1 MITPKKL
8 FAPAQLTNAA
18 ATYYTVP
25 GNTRTIIKKLTFT
38 NPVSSAA
45 ARLVTVYLIPSGGS
59 ASDTTTITSQKA
71 VAIGQS
77 WECFEAE
84 NHILNPGDFLQAF
97 ADAGTDVTIMGSGLE
112 VT

>member
-8 FAPAQLTNAA
+8 FAPAQLTGAA

-25 GNTRTIIKKLTFT
+25 ANTRCIVKKLTFT

-45 ARLVTVYLIPSGGS
+45 ARQVTVYLVPNGGS
-59 ASDTTTITSQKA
+59 ANDADTLVSQKV
-71 VAIGQS
+71 VAIGQT
-77 WECFEAE
+77 WECFECE
-84 NHILNPGDFLQAF
+84 NHILESGDTLQAF
-97 ADAGTDVTIMGSGLE
+97 ADAATDVTIMGSGLE

>member
-8 FAPAQLTNAA
+8 FPPAQLTGAA

-25 GNTRTIIKKLTFT
+25 TNVKTIIKKLTFT

-45 ARLVTVYLIPSGGS
+45 ARQVTVYLVPNGGS
-59 ASDTTTITSQKA
+59 ASDTTTIASAKV

-84 NHILNPGDFLQAF
+84 NHILEAGDTIQAF
-97 ADAGTDVTIMGSGLE
+97 ADAATDVTIMGSGLE